1 MRHPMTGPG
10 RASLAIEQ
18 HNQPATRLWLS
29 NSTIRIGRD
38 RDSHIHVPEGH
49 ISRQHAE
56 IRAEKDEHVVVD
68 VGSAPWYS
76 TVWRTRAGV
85 LVNGERIDRRV
96 LADGDVIELGPNSPV
111 RITYR
116 VAKEPDRPIDTSS
129 FSAVVADPGQGG
141 MGRLARFFEF
151 SHKLG
156 GGFTIEEVL
165 QDVVDLA
172 IEVTRAERGMLI
184 LRRADDSFD
193 TRVARASGGR
203 SLPVDGLRVS
213 ETLVRQ
219 GFAAGKPS
227 VIADVNQDAALA
239 MAASIVS
246 LELRSAVTL
255 PLVRFE
261 AKSDGATATQT
272 VFGLLYLDS
281 RRMRGGFDGIDL
293 GILGRLASDAS
304 SVIENARHV
313 RAAEEQRRIAQEVK
327 MAREVQAALM
337 PEQFRSSP
345 GFAIAGTCMPCHD
358 LGGDYVDQFDLGDG
372 REALVVA
379 DVCGKGIAASL
390 LAATLQGALAAEI
403 LQGRPLGEAVARVNR
418 VHCRLAP
425 VGKFITMA
433 VAVLEPSGT
442 VTLVNA
448 GHCPVLHVHAGG
460 VTPVVTDD
468 MALGLDADAAYRAV
482 TIQLQPGD
490 TVVLYT
496 DGVIECEGPERELF
510 GEERLARVLSAHR
523 DEGASQLL
531 AHVLREV
538 DTFRRGVPV
547 SDDLSVLVVRR
558 T

>member
-1 MRHPMTGPG
+1 MTLPG
-10 RASLAIEQ
+10 RVSLAIEQ
-18 HNQPATRLWLS
+18 GSHPPTRLWL
-29 NSTIRIGRD
+29 NDSTIRIGRD
-38 RDSHIHVPEGH
+38 RDSHIHVPEAH

-56 IRAEKDEHVVVD
+56 IRTDKEGHVVVD
-68 VGSAPWYS
+68 LGSAAANSPVGRS
-76 TVWRTRAGV
+76 RVGV
-85 LVNGERIDRRV
+85 LVNGERIQRHV
-96 LADGDVIELGPNSPV
+96 LVDGDVIELGPNSPV

-116 VAKEPDRPIDTSS
+116 VEQIADRPHEASS
-129 FSAVVADPGQGG
+129 FSAVVADTGQGG

-156 GGFTIEEVL
+156 GGFTLEEVL

-184 LRRADDSFD
+184 VRRDDDSLD

-203 SLPVDGLRVS
+203 SLPIDGLRVS
-213 ETLVRQ
+213 ETLVHKS
-219 GFAAGKPS
+219 FAAGKPS
-227 VIADVNQDAALA
+227 VFADVNQDAALA
-239 MAASIVS
+239 MAESIVS

-255 PLVRFE
+255 PLMRFE
-261 AKSDGATATQT
+261 AASAGETATQK
-272 VFGLLYLDS
+272 VFGLIYLDS

-293 GILGRLASDAS
+293 GILVRLASDAS

-313 RAAEEQRRIAQEVK
+313 REAEEQRRIAREVK

-337 PEQFRSSP
+337 PEQFRSIP
-345 GFAIAGTCMPCHD
+345 GFDIAGTCLPCHD

-372 REALVVA
+372 RMALVVA

-403 LQGRPLGEAVARVNR
+403 VQGHPLGTVVAHVNR

-433 VAVLEPSGT
+433 VAVLEPSG
-442 VTLVNA
+442 VATLVNA

-460 VTPVVTDD
+460 VTAVATDD
-468 MALGLDADAAYRAV
+468 MALGLDADTTFKAV
-482 TIQLQPGD
+482 TLQLQPGD

-496 DGVIECEGPERELF
+496 DGVIECEGPDRELF
-510 GEERLARVLSAHR
+510 GDERLARVLTAQRGKSA
-523 DEGASQLL
+523 DQVL
-531 AHVLREV
+531 AAVLGEV
-538 DTFRRGVPV
+538 ETFRRGVPV
-547 SDDLSVLVVRR
+547 SDDLSLLVVHR